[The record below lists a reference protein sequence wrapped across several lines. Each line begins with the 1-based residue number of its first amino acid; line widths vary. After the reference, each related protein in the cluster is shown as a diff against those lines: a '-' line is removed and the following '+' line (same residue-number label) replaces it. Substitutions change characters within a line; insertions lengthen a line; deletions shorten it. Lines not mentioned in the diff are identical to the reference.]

1 MLAEAT
7 GQPIEKIEQDT
18 DKLKSLEKE
27 IESMK
32 NGRAG
37 KAYDAVAKEIK
48 CLRDEVKKLSEANT
62 QIQKQIAKVK
72 AIATNES
79 VNVDEMSQEDLD
91 LMMES
96 IFSDIAKKAEQL
108 KPKPST
114 QQAQAKLAAN
124 EAELKRL
131 KLMLNDIICMK
142 RRKDIDP
149 ATMKQLLEKEKKI
162 SMKFA
167 KLKKENR
174 KLDPLAREQGIITE
188 PY

>member
-1 MLAEAT
+1 MEVKLGAAD
-7 GQPIEKIEQDT
+7 GASNRAKISDQ
-18 DKLKSLEKE
+18 
-27 IESMK
+27 
-32 NGRAG
+32 
-37 KAYDAVAKEIK
+37 
-48 CLRDEVKKLSEANT
+48 VKKLREEILKINELNRG
-62 QIQKQIAKVK
+62 IQKQIVRVNV
-72 AIATNES
+72 ATNES
-79 VNVDEMSQEDLD
+79 ANVDEMTQEDLD

-131 KLMLNDIICMK
+131 KLMLNDITCMK

-149 ATMKQLLEKEKKI
+149 ATMKQLLDKEKKI

-167 KLKKENR
+167 KLKKENQ